1 MMGIKMYHVYTISP
15 DQGKKKT
22 VTYTDNFE
30 LVEQLCKEHILYAY
44 ELVDLNSNAV
54 LSEPKVCVNY

>member
-1 MMGIKMYHVYTISP
+1 MYHVYTISP

-22 VTYTDNFE
+22 VTYTDDFE
-30 LVEQLCKEHILYAY
+30 LVEQLCKEHVLYAY